1 MEAINVETTQRLSNG
16 PARRLRFRCGV
27 LRAADAVRG
36 DGPGG
41 RRLRLG
47 TRFEA
52 THTAFGVEL
61 SGERREG
68 GAGGPEHAL
77 RLDLR
82 LRF

>member
-1 MEAINVETTQRLSNG
+1 VASHGLLTPFAETGLSG
-16 PARRLRFRCGV
+16 
-27 LRAADAVRG
+27 G
-36 DGPGG
+36 DS